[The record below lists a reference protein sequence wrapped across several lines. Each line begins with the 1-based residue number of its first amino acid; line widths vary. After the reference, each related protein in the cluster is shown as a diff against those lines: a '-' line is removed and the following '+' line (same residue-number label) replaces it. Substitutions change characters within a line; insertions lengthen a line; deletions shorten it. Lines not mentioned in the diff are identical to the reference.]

1 MVAKAAETAP
11 IAIGQGAKL
20 ETKLRKMAATGGEKF
35 TRLNALEPHTQIV
48 ILTNELIFVN

>member
-11 IAIGQGAKL
+11 IAL
-20 ETKLRKMAATGGEKF
+20 ER
-35 TRLNALEPHTQIV
+35 HTQIV